1 MAQMIK
7 HPASETQVLPA
18 PPAAPDRAPCPPL
31 PLEDLP
37 TRRYVNPIPKP
48 GEGAAFR
55 PVFSARDSAA
65 ILAALEQQN
74 NLLAELL
81 ASVTGL
87 TAACLCRKT
96 SPQSGE
102 A

>member
-1 MAQMIK
+1 MARSVK
-7 HPASETQVLPA
+7 HPVPGPEVVPA
-18 PPAAPDRAPCPPL
+18 PSAAPDCPTCRQQ

-37 TRRYVNPIPKP
+37 MYRYINPIPKP
-48 GEGAAFR
+48 GEGAPCRGAC
-55 PVFSARDSAA
+55 PSRDTAA

-87 TAACLCRKT
+87 TAACLCRRPDHKREE
-96 SPQSGE
+96 G
-102 A
+102 

>member
-1 MAQMIK
+1 MAQTVK
-7 HPASETQVLPA
+7 HPAPGTEVLPIT
-18 PPAAPDRAPCPPL
+18 PSCSPCRQL

-48 GEGAAFR
+48 GEGTVCRTPR
-55 PVFSARDSAA
+55 PSRDTAA

-81 ASVTGL
+81 ASVTVL

-96 SPQSGE
+96 QPQSTE
-102 A
+102 E